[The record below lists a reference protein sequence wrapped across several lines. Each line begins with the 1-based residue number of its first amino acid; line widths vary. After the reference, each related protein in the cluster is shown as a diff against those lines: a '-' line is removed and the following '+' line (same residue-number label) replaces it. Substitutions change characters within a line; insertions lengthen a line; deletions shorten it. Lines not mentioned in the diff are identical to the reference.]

1 MGLLSTSNVVF
12 HATIKIKT
20 KSELQMNVMIT
31 RKIQIKKNLDAFSD
45 VYNDKQPCYYDLEY
59 YGKVSVTWIFKIILL
74 QTRIN

>member
-1 MGLLSTSNVVF
+1 MGLHSTSNVVF

-45 VYNDKQPCYYDLEY
+45 VYNDKQPFYYDL
-59 YGKVSVTWIFKIILL
+59 
-74 QTRIN
+74 